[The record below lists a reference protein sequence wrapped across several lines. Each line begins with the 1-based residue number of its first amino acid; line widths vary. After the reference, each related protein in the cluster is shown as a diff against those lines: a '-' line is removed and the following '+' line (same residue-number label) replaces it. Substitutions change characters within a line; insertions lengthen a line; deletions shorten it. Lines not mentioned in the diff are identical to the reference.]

1 MFSTILSGSIHGLQ
15 SQLIQVEADVSTGLP
30 VFNMV
35 GLLSTE
41 VRESCE
47 RVKVALRN
55 SGLSLSPMHIT
66 INLSPANIRKS
77 GTGLD
82 LPIALAILC
91 ATGNLADA
99 ELEDTLVLGELSLTG
114 EVKGVR
120 GVLPIVSTAKESG
133 IRTCLLPAKNAREG
147 AVVQGIRL
155 IGVRTLTEA
164 IAYCSAGKT
173 EKSDI
178 IPETVLDVQALF
190 SKREEKTTLDFS
202 DINGQSAVKRA
213 VEIAAAGFHHLL
225 MIGPPGSGKSMIARR
240 IPSILPPL
248 SMEEALEVSSIY
260 SVAGQLPK
268 DQVLITDRPC
278 LCPHHSTTKSALLG
292 GGHIPSPGA
301 VSLAHRGIL
310 FLDEM
315 AEFPQ
320 TTLDLLRQP
329 LEEHTVSLS
338 RSTGT
343 YVFPSDFMLVCAMN
357 PCPCGYYPDPNLCR
371 CSAHEIHRYLSRI
384 SGPILDRIDLSI
396 EVPRMDVCDL
406 NSRHPCNETSAQIR
420 SRVLAARE
428 IAKKRLQ
435 NIPLRFN
442 SDMQPKHIAMYCQ
455 LGSKEQALLAQI
467 YQKMNLSAR
476 SYHRLL
482 KVARTIADLEGS
494 PQIMEAH
501 IAEASCY
508 RIANGKYWRRRNA
521 GG

>member
-1 MFSTILSGSIHGLQ
+1 MFSTIISGSIQGIH
-15 SQLIQVEADVSTGLP
+15 SHLIQVEADVSTGLP

-91 ATGNLADA
+91 ATGHLNEAD
-99 ELEDTLVLGELSLTG
+99 LENTLVLGELSLTG

-120 GVLPIVSTAKESG
+120 GVLPIVSTAKKAG
-133 IRTCLLPAKNAREG
+133 IQTCILPFSNAMEG

-155 IGVRTLTEA
+155 IGVQTLTEA
-164 IAYCSAGKT
+164 IAYCCAGQN
-173 EKSDI
+173 EKNAV
-178 IPETVLDVQALF
+178 IPETVLDVKALF
-190 SKREEKTTLDFS
+190 QKKEENPSLDFQE
-202 DINGQSAVKRA
+202 INGQSAAKRA

-225 MIGPPGSGKSMIARR
+225 MIGPPGSGKSMIAKR
-240 IPSILPPL
+240 IPTILPPL

-260 SVAGQLPK
+260 SVAGLLSK
-268 DQVLITDRPC
+268 EQVLITKRPC

-292 GGHIPSPGA
+292 GGHVPSPGA
-301 VSLAHRGIL
+301 ISLAHRGVL
-310 FLDEM
+310 FLDEI

-343 YVFPSDFMLVCAMN
+343 YLFPSDFMLVCAMN
-357 PCPCGYYPDPNLCR
+357 PCPCGYFPDRNLCR
-371 CSAHEIHRYLSRI
+371 CSEREIHRYLSRI

-396 EVPRMDVCDL
+396 EVPRMDVSDL
-406 NSRHPCNETSAQIR
+406 NNRRPCNETSAQIR

-428 IAKKRLQ
+428 VAKKRFQ
-435 NIPLRFN
+435 NTSLRFN
-442 SDMQPKHIAMYCQ
+442 SDMEPQHIAQYCK
-455 LGSKEQALLAQI
+455 LGSKEQTLLTEI

-482 KVARTIADLEGS
+482 KVARTIADLDES
-494 PQIMEAH
+494 HKITEAH
-501 IAEASCY
+501 LAEASCY
-508 RIANGKYWRRRNA
+508 RIASGKYWNHGSV